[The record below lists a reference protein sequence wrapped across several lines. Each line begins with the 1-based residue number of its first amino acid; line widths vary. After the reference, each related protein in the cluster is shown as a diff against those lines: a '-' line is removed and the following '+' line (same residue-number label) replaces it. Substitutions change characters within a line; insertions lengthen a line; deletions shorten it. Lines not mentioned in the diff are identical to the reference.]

1 MIVFSTTIYSFEVG
15 LCTVQIILCHTNK
28 YNYLQGKLC
37 TLGCAATKQ
46 NHRFKFNNY
55 LNCNKIYACTPAA
68 WKKKSD
74 QFIQNQPWLFDKAIY
89 IYIYTQTIICSLWI
103 CWKCTFMRMH
113 SVGQKKNNLKNRGT
127 EKTPSTL
134 THCQTRL
141 PQRSSLWK

>member
-68 WKKKSD
+68 WKTKVTSSYRISRDCLIK
-74 QFIQNQPWLFDKAIY
+74 LY
-89 IYIYTQTIICSLWI
+89 IYIYTHRQLFVHCGFVGSVLS
-103 CWKCTFMRMH
+103 CACTQWDRKKTT
-113 SVGQKKNNLKNRGT
+113 SKTEGQKK
-127 EKTPSTL
+127 
-134 THCQTRL
+134 H
-141 PQRSSLWK
+141 PQH